1 MMGNASMVFSL
12 EQILYVED
20 KNLLSGHILV
30 LLGQDFDAA
39 QASTLLCWC
48 VIPKATCVLL
58 PRCGFKLL
66 HMLSWFCF

>member
-12 EQILYVED
+12 EQILYVDD

-39 QASTLLCWC
+39 QASALLC
-48 VIPKATCVLL
+48 
-58 PRCGFKLL
+58 
-66 HMLSWFCF
+66 

>member
-1 MMGNASMVFSL
+1 MDLAFLLISTCVVCYDSCAEHRCYRMMGNASMVFSL

-39 QASTLLCWC
+39 QASALLC
-48 VIPKATCVLL
+48 
-58 PRCGFKLL
+58 
-66 HMLSWFCF
+66 